1 MRFYLYLFFILNITS
16 LSCQDIIESYD
27 ITLNIK
33 NIKTKGSL
41 FIAIWTD
48 SNAFNSNK
56 SDSSESKMDLNMD
69 LKKMLTKNILIK
81 QLNYQKENI

>member
-16 LSCQDIIESYD
+16 LSCQDIIQSYD

-33 NIKTKGSL
+33 NIKSKGSL

-56 SDSSESKMDLNMD
+56 SDSSESKNGF
-69 LKKMLTKNILIK
+69 K
-81 QLNYQKENI
+81 YGFKENAFKVLYNEKSTR

>member
-1 MRFYLYLFFILNITS
+1 MRFFLYLFLILNITS
-16 LSCQDIIESYD
+16 LSCQDNIESYN

-33 NIKTKGSL
+33 NIKSKGNL

-56 SDSSESKMDLNMD
+56 SDS
-69 LKKMLTKNILIK
+69 
-81 QLNYQKENI
+81 